1 MSDEPGESG
10 EAMPSRQPLSSR
22 MASRIADADP
32 RLLTSLSAD
41 AQRVRRGLLADT
53 TVVVIGAGY
62 EAKRFI
68 YERAAELDAHLVVVD
83 EAGHWSEGL
92 VADGIAT
99 AFVPV
104 DLSLHVLTQTE
115 KVLEGLAAL
124 SIDVD
129 GVCTFW
135 EDSVPIVARVAEALR
150 VPGNDPN
157 AVDAARS
164 KRLTLVET
172 QRGGLPTPRFASI
185 TGIDL
190 LPAAAEQVGFPSV
203 IKPEFGSDA
212 MGCYRVNSL
221 PELIAAR
228 AEILSLLPAWNP
240 IFTEYGIDLLLE
252 EYLDGTEF
260 DIDLLFSEGRC
271 VFASVAENWPTN
283 EPFFR
288 ETGLHAPSDFPPDQL
303 EEMIDLSVRGT
314 QALGLELGVFHVEGK
329 YTSRGPRIVEIN
341 ARMGGSIVRDTNL
354 MMHGVDLVE
363 EHLMATVGIP
373 VRPMRSERPM
383 CAVANLLIYAERSAT
398 VPSTEFVDRFAA
410 DPRVFYAKADVE
422 PGQQVQSAD
431 DGFPT
436 LLIEVALRENDAREA
451 VEAIKKLASTVTI
464 SYS

>member
-1 MSDEPGESG
+1 MSDEIGV
-10 EAMPSRQPLSSR
+10 AMPATQPLSVR
-22 MASRIADADP
+22 MASRIADVDP
-32 RLLTSLSAD
+32 LLLTSFSTD
-41 AQRVRRGLLADT
+41 AQPVRRALLRDT

-62 EAKRFI
+62 LAKRFI
-68 YERAAELDAHLVVVD
+68 YERAAELGVRLVVVD
-83 EAGHWSEGL
+83 EEGHWSEGF
-92 VADGIAT
+92 VAEGIAR

-104 DLSLHVLTQTE
+104 DLSLDVPTQTR
-115 KVLEGLAAL
+115 KVLEGLTAL

-135 EDSVPIVARVAEALR
+135 EDSVPIVARVANVLR
-150 VPGNDPN
+150 VPGNDPG

-164 KRLTLVET
+164 KRLTLVQT
-172 QRGGLPTPRFASI
+172 QRKGLPTPRFAAI
-185 TGIDL
+185 AGVDL
-190 LPAAAEQVGFPSV
+190 LATAAEQVGFPAV

-212 MGCYRVNSL
+212 MGCYRVNSG
-221 PELIAAR
+221 PELVAAH
-228 AEILSLLPAWNP
+228 ADIVSLLPSWNP
-240 IFTEYGIDLLLE
+240 IFTEYGTDLLLE

-271 VFASVAENWPTN
+271 VYASVAENWPTN

-288 ETGLHAPSDFPPDQL
+288 ETGLHSPSDFPQDRLQ
-303 EEMIDLSVRGT
+303 EMIDLSVRGT

-373 VRPMRSERPM
+373 IRPVRSKQPM
-383 CAVANLLIYAERSAT
+383 CAVANLLIYADRTAIIT
-398 VPSTEFVDRFAA
+398 STEFVHEFAA
-410 DPRVFYAKADVE
+410 DPRVFYAKADIE
-422 PGQQVQSAD
+422 PGQRVQSAT

-436 LLIEVALRENDAREA
+436 LLIEVALRESDAPEA
-451 VEAIKKLASTVTI
+451 VAAIRKLASSVTI
-464 SYS
+464 PYS